1 MTREDIDRLLILQ
14 KKTRNFLGKILVL
27 YGAISKE
34 DMEEELRQFNE
45 TVGRKEKAHKKGK
58 EEKTDVHNCS
68 G

>member
-45 TVGRKEKAHKKGK
+45 TVGRKENH
-58 EEKTDVHNCS
+58 HN
-68 G
+68 